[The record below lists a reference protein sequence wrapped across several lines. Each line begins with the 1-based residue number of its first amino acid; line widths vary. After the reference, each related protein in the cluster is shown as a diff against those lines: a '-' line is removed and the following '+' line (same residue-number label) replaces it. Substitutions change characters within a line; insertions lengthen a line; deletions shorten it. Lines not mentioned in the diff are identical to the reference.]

1 MSTIFAPLFFANSN
15 TLLGVLMMF
24 LSACLGLVPQSLGRT
39 GRGLCHRTGA
49 AFAKFNTGRTPGPLP
64 QLR

>member
-39 GRGLCHRTGA
+39 ARGLSHHAGA
-49 AFAKFNTGRTPGPLP
+49 AVAKFNTALTSCFLP
-64 QLR
+64 RRF